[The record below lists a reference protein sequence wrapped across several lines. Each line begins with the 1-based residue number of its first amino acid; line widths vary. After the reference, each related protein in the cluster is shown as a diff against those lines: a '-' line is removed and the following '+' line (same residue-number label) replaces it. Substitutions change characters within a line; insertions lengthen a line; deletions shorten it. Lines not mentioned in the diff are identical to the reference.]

1 MNSENARSV
10 TLDQE
15 NTVEELTNP
24 FRALDEEGA
33 GTNPCAIV
41 IFGASGD
48 LTHRKLIPA
57 IFALKQERLLGNN
70 HPVIG
75 YARRDKSDDQFRS
88 EMSETLSEFG
98 RFNQSDAEVRERFAS
113 ELRYVRGAY
122 DKIEDFRKLKK
133 LLDDIALRYQ
143 TGGNVLFYL
152 STPPGAFGPIL
163 ENLKKSGLADESGSC
178 WRRVIVEKPI
188 GRDRNSAR
196 ELNKKIHD
204 TFTERRVFRIDHYLG
219 KETVQNILA
228 FRFGNGIFEPLWSNH
243 YIDHVQI
250 TVAESIGLGGRAGYF
265 DTAGITR
272 DMLQSHILQL
282 LTLIAMEPPA
292 AFRGEAIRD
301 EKVKVLRSIQPYSR
315 SDAIRNTVRAQYR
328 AGIVDGQEVAAYVN
342 EEGVSDNSKTETF
355 VSLKL
360 EIDNWRWSGVPF
372 YIRTGKRLSRRVSQV
387 DIVYKKPPLAL
398 FEQFGSAAPEQNVIG
413 FRIQPDEGISLSFVS
428 KRPGQAMKLDP
439 VRMDFQYRTSFG
451 GTAPEAY
458 ERLILDA
465 INGEASLFARQ
476 DEVDLSWKLIDPL
489 IESWSGENAAPLY
502 YYSAGTWGPEESQA
516 LLARSG
522 RKWRRI

>member
-1 MNSENARSV
+1 MNSEN
-10 TLDQE
+10 TLPVIKDQADE
-15 NTVEELTNP
+15 MDELTNP
-24 FRALDEEGA
+24 FRNPDEEA
-33 GTNPCAIV
+33 SGTSPCAIV

-48 LTHRKLIPA
+48 LTYRKLIPA
-57 IFALKQERLLGNN
+57 IFALKQERLLGKN

-75 YARRDKSDDQFRS
+75 YARREKSDDQFRA
-88 EMSETLSEFG
+88 EMSEALSKFG
-98 RFNQSDAEVRERFAS
+98 RFSRSEDEVRKTFAS
-113 ELRYVRGAY
+113 DLRYVQGAY
-122 DKIEDFRKLKK
+122 DKIEDFHKLKK
-133 LLDDIALRYQ
+133 LLDDIALRSQ

-152 STPPGAFGPIL
+152 STPPEAFGTIL
-163 ENLKKSGLADESGSC
+163 ENLKNSGLADESDSC

-188 GRDRNSAR
+188 GRDRDSAR

-204 TFTERRVFRIDHYLG
+204 TFTESRVFRIDHYLG

-243 YIDHVQI
+243 YIDNVQI

-265 DTAGITR
+265 DNAGITR

-292 AFRGEAIRD
+292 AFKGEAIRD
-301 EKVKVLRSIQPYSR
+301 EKVKVLRSIHPYSH
-315 SDAIRNTVRAQYR
+315 SDAIRNTVRAQYD
-328 AGIVDGQEVAAYVN
+328 AGIVDGQEVVGYLDEA
-342 EEGVSDNSKTETF
+342 GVSDNSQTETF
-355 VSLKL
+355 VSLKM

-372 YIRTGKRLSRRVSQV
+372 YIRTGKRLSRRVTQV

-428 KRPGQAMKLDP
+428 KRPGQAMIVDP

-476 DEVDLSWKLIDPL
+476 DEVDLSWKLIDPM
-489 IESWSGENAAPLY
+489 IESWSDKNAAPLY
-502 YYSAGTWGPEESQA
+502 HYSAGTWGPEESQT
-516 LLARSG
+516 LLSRSG
-522 RKWRRI
+522 RKWRRV